1 MIKKEITREITL
13 LEKEDVIN
21 DVSEM
26 LGRDV
31 KLSEMEVTLYVCIP
45 YDAVYGGELSE
56 CGLYCEIHVD
66 GEDVWDSENE
76 RLPLEEFFNECEFYL
91 KDDEIFAFDTSE
103 FGSYE
108 RLGDTSD

>member
-21 DVSEM
+21 NVSEM

-45 YDAVYGGELSE
+45 SDAVYGGELSE
-56 CGLYCEIHVD
+56 CGLYCEIQVD
-66 GEDVWDSENE
+66 GEKVCDEDYNY
-76 RLPLEEFFNECEFYL
+76 PLDNFFDECEFYL